1 MKDGSIQTDFPFEGH
16 DEVEPVYEELPGWN
30 TKTAGS
36 RNTINCRKTCSTI
49 WPASRNWWRL
59 LHRSSPPVPNGRIR
73 LCFNPTGSGSHESDP
88 QPGFSGSALFAYY
101 AGYREWGTDVLLG
114 WLDNTGFSEF
124 ILESG
129 SGLWGWVQD
138 QELGDQVEQGLDR
151 VKDAVSQ

>member
-1 MKDGSIQTDFPFEGH
+1 MSLI
-16 DEVEPVYEELPGWN
+16 
-30 TKTAGS
+30 
-36 RNTINCRKTCSTI
+36 RNLVFLF
-49 WPASRNWWRL
+49 L
-59 LHRSSPPVPNGRIR
+59 LF
-73 LCFNPTGSGSHESDP
+73 L
-88 QPGFSGSALFAYY
+88 AYY

-114 WLDNTGFSEF
+114 WLDNTGLYEF

>member
-1 MKDGSIQTDFPFEGH
+1 MSLI
-16 DEVEPVYEELPGWN
+16 
-30 TKTAGS
+30 
-36 RNTINCRKTCSTI
+36 RNLVFLV
-49 WPASRNWWRL
+49 L
-59 LHRSSPPVPNGRIR
+59 LF
-73 LCFNPTGSGSHESDP
+73 L
-88 QPGFSGSALFAYY
+88 AYY

-129 SGLWGWVQD
+129 SGLWGWFQD

>member
-1 MKDGSIQTDFPFEGH
+1 MQLFF
-16 DEVEPVYEELPGWN
+16 
-30 TKTAGS
+30 
-36 RNTINCRKTCSTI
+36 
-49 WPASRNWWRL
+49 L
-59 LHRSSPPVPNGRIR
+59 LVF
-73 LCFNPTGSGSHESDP
+73 LVL
-88 QPGFSGSALFAYY
+88 LFLAYY

>member
-1 MKDGSIQTDFPFEGH
+1 MSLI
-16 DEVEPVYEELPGWN
+16 
-30 TKTAGS
+30 
-36 RNTINCRKTCSTI
+36 RNLVSLV
-49 WPASRNWWRL
+49 L
-59 LHRSSPPVPNGRIR
+59 LF
-73 LCFNPTGSGSHESDP
+73 L
-88 QPGFSGSALFAYY
+88 AYY

-114 WLDNTGFSEF
+114 WLDNKEFSEF

>member
-1 MKDGSIQTDFPFEGH
+1 MSLI
-16 DEVEPVYEELPGWN
+16 
-30 TKTAGS
+30 
-36 RNTINCRKTCSTI
+36 RNLIF
-49 WPASRNWWRL
+49 L
-59 LHRSSPPVPNGRIR
+59 LM
-73 LCFNPTGSGSHESDP
+73 
-88 QPGFSGSALFAYY
+88 LFVTYY

-114 WLDNTGFSEF
+114 WFDNTEFSEF